1 MKKKIIVFPREKP
14 MLEAFGQRIRLA
26 RKRRKISTATAAAR
40 AGISR
45 MTLYR
50 AEKGVPE
57 VSMGVYFRILAVLH
71 LVDDFD
77 ELAKDDVLGRQ
88 LQDLA
93 L

>member
-14 MLEAFGQRIRLA
+14 ILEAFGQRVRLA

-71 LVDDFD
+71 LADDFD
-77 ELAKDDVLGRQ
+77 GLAKDDVLGRQ